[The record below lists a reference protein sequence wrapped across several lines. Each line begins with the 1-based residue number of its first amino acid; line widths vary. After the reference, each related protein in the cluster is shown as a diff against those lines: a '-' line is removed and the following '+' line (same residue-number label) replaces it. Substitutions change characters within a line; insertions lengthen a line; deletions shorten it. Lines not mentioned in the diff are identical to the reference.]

1 MPFDDAIQALQ
12 ETSAKDLQKKRKNAE
27 DEDEPLSSKKKR
39 VALQC

>member
-27 DEDEPLSSKKKR
+27 DEPLSSKKKR